1 MLAIVD
7 DQWDEPTWR
16 AGCSAAGCR
25 DEVADIMARNDGRYN
40 WYTNTYW
47 IGRDRVLGA
56 RGCSDIRVK
65 VTPVRDGEEVGGVYS
80 LEEDSGRKTSWIGK
94 INPNS

>member
-1 MLAIVD
+1 
-7 DQWDEPTWR
+7 
-16 AGCSAAGCR
+16 
-25 DEVADIMARNDGRYN
+25 VADIMARNDGRYN

-65 VTPVRDGEEVGGVYS
+65 VTPVMGKRSAVVTVW
-80 LEEDSGRKTSWIGK
+80 RKTVEGK
-94 INPNS
+94 RVGSEKLTRTRDTM